1 MHSKKLTAAAI
12 AAFAAAAPAAAQA
25 RESPLPP
32 GACVTHGAAG
42 LAYEAGVN
50 CRTVEHDGIDRRY
63 IVYVP
68 HHPIPTGGA
77 PVVMMFHGTGGDGE
91 RFLKISGWRE
101 QAERTGLVAV
111 FPTGLKYRVTES
123 GRKKTKWND
132 FGLAGKVDLDERPR
146 GYPEDS
152 PMPADDVGFVDAIM
166 ADVGARLPID
176 RHRVYASGFSNGANF
191 TARLSVERSN
201 RLAAVAYSAGGLDE
215 AQDTPDR
222 PVPTYVS
229 VGTRDDHILEGTG
242 LTELPLNPVEIL
254 TSRVLVPF
262 LRAHLQ
268 TFGLEADQFGAIA
281 RPRSTT
287 LRWPATG
294 SGPGGAV
301 FQFGM
306 LAGVHHKYP
315 NGGNNPARLP
325 GRPGVLGLLPPA
337 PAPVATEVPPA
348 ASRARPRRRGCGAR
362 RRWRPRRSRPRRPPA
377 PRPGG

>member
-1 MHSKKLTAAAI
+1 
-12 AAFAAAAPAAAQA
+12 
-25 RESPLPP
+25 
-32 GACVTHGAAG
+32 
-42 LAYEAGVN
+42 
-50 CRTVEHDGIDRRY
+50 
-63 IVYVP
+63 
-68 HHPIPTGGA
+68 
-77 PVVMMFHGTGGDGE
+77 
-91 RFLKISGWRE
+91 
-101 QAERTGLVAV
+101 
-111 FPTGLKYRVTES
+111 
-123 GRKKTKWND
+123 
-132 FGLAGKVDLDERPR
+132 
-146 GYPEDS
+146 
-152 PMPADDVGFVDAIM
+152 MPADDVGFVDAIM

-201 RLAAVAYSAGGLDE
+201 RLAAVAYSAGGLEE

-229 VGTRDDHILEGTG
+229 LGTRDDHILEGTG
-242 LTELPLNPVEIL
+242 LAELPLNPVEIL

-262 LRAHLQ
+262 IRAHLG

-315 NGGNNPARLP
+315 NGGNNPAGFQAAPEFWDFFLQHPLP
-325 GRPGVLGLLPPA
+325 
-337 PAPVATEVPPA
+337 
-348 ASRARPRRRGCGAR
+348 
-362 RRWRPRRSRPRRPPA
+362 
-377 PRPGG
+377 